1 MTKLNLI
8 LDTNIYF
15 SAFVFDKRI
24 LRLVDYC
31 FETHQI
37 YTSFEILDEIQ
48 NVLFRKKTQT
58 IIKNFDLGVTQKFI
72 SKITDESLIKKPTK
86 EVFLC
91 RDPKDN
97 KFLELAQEVQ
107 ANYIITGDLDL
118 LDLKQFESCKIITPV
133 EFIKILDL
141 EL

>member
-1 MTKLNLI
+1 MAKLKLI
-8 LDTNIYF
+8 LDTNIFF

-31 FETHQI
+31 FESYQI
-37 YTSFEILDEIQ
+37 YTSVEILDEIQ
-48 NVLFRKKTQT
+48 NVLSRKKTQT
-58 IIKNFDLGVTQKFI
+58 IIKNFDLAITQNFI

-86 EVFLC
+86 EIFLC

-118 LDLKQFESCKIITPV
+118 LELKEFQQCKIMTPA
-133 EFIKILDL
+133 EFINELNL